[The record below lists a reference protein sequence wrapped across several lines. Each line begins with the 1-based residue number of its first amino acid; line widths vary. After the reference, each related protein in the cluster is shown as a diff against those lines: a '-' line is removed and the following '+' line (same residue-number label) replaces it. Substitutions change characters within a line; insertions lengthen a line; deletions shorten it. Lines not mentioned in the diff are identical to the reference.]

1 MEKREFDI
9 FELVRI
15 VLANRLA
22 IIILV
27 IISGIGAVAYSLL
40 TPEIWS
46 SSASFYAVGSD
57 ASSLP
62 FSIPG
67 MSGLASK
74 FMGTETN
81 TDALNFVTVM
91 QSRTFS
97 EEVIRKFDLIQYLN
111 LNDKDPLGN
120 MDDAL
125 RKLKKMVFISYGD
138 ESGLISIRVE
148 TKSKALS
155 KDIVDFYLT
164 KLEVYNR
171 EQKITKG
178 KRNREF
184 LEQRVIAT
192 RATIDSLLLAN
203 RDFQIKN
210 KTVDLV
216 TQSAALISSYADIIA
231 KRMNTEIELDLAKAN
246 YGANSPLIENLQTQ
260 KEALDKQINDLE
272 TNNSGLKPQY
282 LINISNIPNLAEQLA
297 QLRLNLEIQKK
308 VFEYLYPQYEAARLE
323 ELRDMPSVELLDSPR
338 ESGRRVRPKRAMI
351 CVIAVFIAFCFGV
364 FLALFKEILINN
376 KTRIS
381 EVRNSLKKSN
391 EPKV

>member
-46 SSASFYAVGSD
+46 SRASFYAVGSQS
-57 ASSLP
+57 SSLP
-62 FSIPG
+62 FNIPG
-67 MSGLASK
+67 MGGLASK
-74 FMGTETN
+74 FMGAETN

-91 QSRTFS
+91 HSRTFS
-97 EEVIRKFDLIQYLN
+97 EDVIRKFDLIQYFKLT
-111 LNDKDPLGN
+111 DQDPLGN

-125 RKLKKMVFISYGD
+125 RMLQKIVSIGYGE
-138 ESGLISIRVE
+138 ESGLITVQVE

-155 KDIVDFYLT
+155 KDIVDYYLER
-164 KLEVYNR
+164 LEVYNR

-184 LEQRVIAT
+184 LEQRVNAT
-192 RATIDSLLLAN
+192 RAIIDSLLLAN
-203 RDFQIKN
+203 RDFQVKN
-210 KTVDLV
+210 NAIDLE
-216 TQSAALISSYADIIA
+216 TQSQALINSYAEIIA
-231 KRMNTEIELDLAKAN
+231 KRMNIDIEMELAKVN
-246 YGANSPLIENLQTQ
+246 YGANSPLIENLQTR
-260 KEALDKQINDLE
+260 KDAMVKQIRELE
-272 TNNSGLKPQY
+272 TSNSGLKPQY
-282 LINISNIPNLAEQLA
+282 QINISNIPNLAEQLA
-297 QLRLNLEIQKK
+297 QLQLNLEIQKK
-308 VFEYLYPQYEAARLE
+308 VFEFIYPQYEAARLE
-323 ELRDMPSVELLDSPR
+323 ELRDMPSLELLDSPR
-338 ESGRRVRPKRAMI
+338 EAGRRVRPKRAMI
-351 CVIAVFIAFCFGV
+351 CIITVFAAYCLGV
-364 FLALFKEILINN
+364 FLALFKEILLNN

-391 EPKV
+391 EPQA